1 MKPFLKVGIGIFAGG
16 ILGFAYYHFIGCQS
30 GTCPLTSNPFIT
42 TGYGA
47 VIGLLITSG
56 GSSKSKKE
64 ED

>member
-1 MKPFLKVGIGIFAGG
+1 MKPFFKIGIGVFVGG
-16 ILGFAYYHFIGCQS
+16 ILGFAYYHFVGCQS

-56 GSSKSKKE
+56 GSSKSKKK